1 MQMAVHRALELAKST
16 PVAALAPED
25 ETALAIVRLLEI
37 LGEAARSVSSEFKA
51 AHPEIP
57 WREMAGLRNKLI
69 HEYFDVDM
77 AIVAAIVENELPDL
91 AKKLEDLLRFGELE

>member
-1 MQMAVHRALELAKST
+1 MQMAAQRALELAKST

-37 LGEAARSVSSEFKA
+37 PGEAARSVSSEFKA
-51 AHPEIP
+51 AH
-57 WREMAGLRNKLI
+57 REMAGLRNKLI

-77 AIVAAIVENELPDL
+77 EIVAAIVEDELPAL
-91 AKKLEDLLRFGELE
+91 AKKLEDLLRSGELE